1 MSTPFDLLNGRNKLE
16 SEEDKDDPNSLG
28 EFESSFSSDH
38 AAGLFQKSQL
48 EGEGNDIEDCKSNND
63 VDDML
68 DDISVGSFPSDDN
81 TNVS

>member
-28 EFESSFSSDH
+28 EFESSLSSDH
-38 AAGLFQKSQL
+38 AAGLFQESQL
-48 EGEGNDIEDCKSNND
+48 VGEGNDIEDCKSNND
-63 VDDML
+63 GDDML

>member
-1 MSTPFDLLNGRNKLE
+1 MSTPFDLLNGHQLR
-16 SEEDKDDPNSLG
+16 SEEANDDSNSLG
-28 EFESSFSSDH
+28 EFESSLSSDH

-48 EGEGNDIEDCKSNND
+48 VGEGNDIEDCKSNND
-63 VDDML
+63 GDDML